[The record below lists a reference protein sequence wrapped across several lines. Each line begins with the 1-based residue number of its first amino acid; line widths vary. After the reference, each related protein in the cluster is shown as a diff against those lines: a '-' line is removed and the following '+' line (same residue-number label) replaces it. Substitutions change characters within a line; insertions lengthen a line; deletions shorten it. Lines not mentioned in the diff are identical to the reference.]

1 MEHLTDRG
9 VIRDLMQRYGFQFS
23 KAKGQ
28 NFIVNPS
35 VCPRIA
41 QAAGLDAHTGVIEIG
56 AGFGVLTHE
65 LALRAG
71 KVVVIEI
78 DQRLLPVLEETL
90 AEHDNVTVLC
100 QDVLQVDL
108 AALIAREF
116 AGMRVVVAANL
127 PYYITSPIL
136 MKLLEERLPI
146 ESITVMV
153 QKEAAARITAPL
165 PSRQAGALTA
175 AVRYYSEPEMVMQVS
190 RGSFFPA
197 PQVDSSVIRLRL
209 HTDPP
214 VHPKSERAF
223 FHMVR
228 AGFSTRRKTLLNCL
242 CASLELEKGQA
253 RALLA
258 AAGLGEQ
265 VRAEELSLADF
276 ARLAD
281 LWADFSGKG

>member
-165 PSRQAGALTA
+165 P
-175 AVRYYSEPEMVMQVS
+175 
-190 RGSFFPA
+190 
-197 PQVDSSVIRLRL
+197 
-209 HTDPP
+209 
-214 VHPKSERAF
+214 KSERAF
-223 FHMVR
+223 FHRVR

-281 LWADFSGKG
+281 LWADFSSKG